1 MEPKETITITEEI
14 PPETTEEFAHEFKA
28 EGTISGISIDTYRG
42 HEFGLRYFFVL
53 AKNDGENALN
63 LFQPIA
69 REFLAG
75 NGESFDIGVRRGVE
89 QGDVLTVTVQN
100 ISDQFLYHANARIE
114 VDQERGPLGQ
124 LMAVIN

>member
-14 PPETTEEFAHEFKA
+14 PPDTTEEFVHEFTS

-53 AKNDGENALN
+53 ERTDGENVLN

-69 REFLAG
+69 REFIAG
-75 NGESFDIGVRRGVE
+75 NGESFDLGVRREVE
-89 QGDVLTVTVQN
+89 QGDVLTVKVQN
-100 ISDQFLYHANARIE
+100 ISDQYLYHANARIE
-114 VDQERGPLGQ
+114 LDQERGPLSQ
-124 LMAVIN
+124 LMEVF